1 MNILNEIAEY
11 LRAPPFNM
19 KVNLVTLD
27 EQTPQAWLQLL
38 SNVLATLNEAP
49 PTDLRDESL
58 DQTAFRLA
66 DFLAKILL
74 YKEAG
79 KPFVH

>member
-1 MNILNEIAEY
+1 MNILDEIAEY

-38 SNVLATLNEAP
+38 SNVLTTLNEEPAI
-49 PTDLRDESL
+49 DLRDEPI
-58 DQTAFRLA
+58 DQTAFRLS

-74 YKEAG
+74 YRDAG
-79 KPFVH
+79 KPFAH